1 MWNQNN
7 NSRFPLFPSVSFQD
21 LLELQLRQRG
31 IYFSE
36 DRPVPHLLRPL
47 PAPDHL
53 PHLLRGAHSLH
64 LAQPALH
71 DGAAV
76 SAPLLP
82 NAPLT

>member
-1 MWNQNN
+1 MWNRNN
-7 NSRFPLFPSVSFQD
+7 NGRFPLFPSVSFPD

-31 IYFSE
+31 ISFSE
-36 DRPVPHLLRPL
+36 DRPVSRLLRPL

-53 PHLLRGAHSLH
+53 PHLLRGAHSLR
-64 LAQPALH
+64 LAQPPLH

-82 NAPLT
+82 SAPLT